1 MTPPAREQDPA
12 GAGRRKPRGWIMIV
26 YLGLLALV
34 VPWYWPAGDVRH
46 AYGLPLWVM
55 ATLAALLLT
64 SAFTA
69 WVFLSL
75 PGDDG
80 DG

>member
-1 MTPPAREQDPA
+1 
-12 GAGRRKPRGWIMIV
+12 MIV

-34 VPWYWPAGDVRH
+34 IPWYWPAGDARH
-46 AYGLPLWVM
+46 LHGLPLWVI

-64 SAFTA
+64 SIFTA
-69 WVFLSL
+69 WVFLSW
-75 PGDDG
+75 PEDDG